1 MIYGIFFRHYKLI
14 PANIS
19 YLFRPSINNIEKYF
33 SLSAI
38 PFKVFI
44 YRNLTSAGYLQR
56 NFRRH
61 PILLSVNQVLKKLF
75 TNLTFWVLTAITL
88 GALLGHYYPQKAV
101 EMEFLGKGFIQVVKL
116 FINPIIFLTITLGII
131 GMGDLK
137 KVGKVG
143 AKALLYFEVVTTLA
157 LLVGVIVA
165 NILRPGDGVITS
177 NLQKGDISMYAGK
190 AHDFSWLQF
199 FLDNVTLQVLL
210 ASLVLGTLL
219 SKYSGKD
226 KIVTWLSFASK
237 YVFRALHLVMMLA
250 PIGAFGGMA
259 YTIGKFGIAT
269 LLPLGKLMITVYAT
283 MAIFVFGVLG
293 LILRSYKISILS
305 YLKYIR
311 EELLIVLGTSSSE
324 AALPSVMEKLERM
337 GCSKPVVGLV
347 IPAGYSFNLDGTT
360 IYLSMAT
367 IFLAQVFNVHLTM
380 GQILSVIGIL
390 MVTSK
395 GAAGVTGSG
404 FVVLASTLSAIKVIP
419 VEGLAL
425 LLGVD
430 RFMSEARAIT
440 NIIGNGVATIWLA
453 NNEKEFDRDKMDKA
467 FAQVALT
474 ENIVTDNLTNKTQI

>member
-1 MIYGIFFRHYKLI
+1 M
-14 PANIS
+14 
-19 YLFRPSINNIEKYF
+19 
-33 SLSAI
+33 
-38 PFKVFI
+38 
-44 YRNLTSAGYLQR
+44 
-56 NFRRH
+56 
-61 PILLSVNQVLKKLF
+61 KKLF
-75 TNLTFWVLTAITL
+75 TNLTFWVLTAITA
-88 GALLGHYYPQKAV
+88 GALLGHYYPAQGV
-101 EMEFLGKGFIQVVKL
+101 EMEFLGKGFIQIVKI

-143 AKALLYFEVVTTLA
+143 AKALIYFEVVTTLA
-157 LLVGVIVA
+157 LVVGVVVA
-165 NILRPGDGVITS
+165 NIIQPGKGVVTS
-177 NLQKGDISMYAGK
+177 NLQKGDISVYANKVG
-190 AHDFSWLQF
+190 DFSWLQF

-210 ASLVLGTLL
+210 FSLVLGTVL

-226 KIVTWLSFASK
+226 KVIHWLNFISK
-237 YVFRALHLVMMLA
+237 YVFRALHLVMIFA

-259 YTIGKFGIAT
+259 YTIGKYGIDT
-269 LLPLGKLMITVYAT
+269 LLPLAKLMGTVYAT
-283 MAIFVFGVLG
+283 MAIFIFGVLS
-293 LILRSYKISILS
+293 LVLRMYKVNLWS

-324 AALPSVMEKLERM
+324 AALPSLMVKLERM

-347 IPAGYSFNLDGTT
+347 VPAGYSFNLDGTT

-367 IFLAQVFNVHLTM
+367 IFLAQVFNVHLTF
-380 GQILSVIGIL
+380 GQILSLIGIL

-404 FVVLASTLSAIKVIP
+404 FVVLASTLTAIKVIP

-440 NIIGNGVATIWLA
+440 NFIGNGVATIWLA
-453 NNEKEFDRDKMDKA
+453 NNEKEFDRDKMNYA
-467 FAQVALT
+467 FENIRET
-474 ENIVTDNLTNKTQI
+474 ENVVTDNLSDVTQPTETKL